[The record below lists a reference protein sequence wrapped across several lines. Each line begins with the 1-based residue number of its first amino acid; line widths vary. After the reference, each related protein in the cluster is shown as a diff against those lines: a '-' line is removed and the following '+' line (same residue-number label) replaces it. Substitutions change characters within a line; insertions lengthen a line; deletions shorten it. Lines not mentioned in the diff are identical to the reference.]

1 MKRWQG
7 ILHIFDF
14 GDRPLASNRIG
25 LITTALCSHVEQF
38 GYTYRVGNKV
48 MQVANN
54 YDKDTFKGDIGF
66 TEEIDAEE
74 AEFLIDFDGW
84 NVAYPFNEMDEI
96 VFTYATTIHKS
107 QGSEYPVV
115 VITVVTKHYTMLQRN
130 LF

>member
-1 MKRWQG
+1 
-7 ILHIFDF
+7 
-14 GDRPLASNRIG
+14 
-25 LITTALCSHVEQF
+25 
-38 GYTYRVGNKV
+38 

-74 AEFLIDFDGW
+74 AEVLIDFDGW

-115 VITVVTKHYTMLQRN
+115 VITVVTKHFTMLQRN
-130 LF
+130 LFYTGMHVTSSRLCWLARKNSRYSLYTS